1 MSIKNK
7 IEVLVD
13 LLYKKSMNDFE
24 YWYGETVTYH
34 EIEQES
40 YIDMKEMLSNKVG
53 SKFKVKKMRLIST
66 GNTLTCR
73 LIMSDYQYQK
83 FISIYENRDKE
94 LKFVHNFGIESLREY
109 DPSLYE
115 LKTKKNTDEDD
126 E

>member
-7 IEVLVD
+7 IEVLID

-53 SKFKVKKMRLIST
+53 SKFKVKKA
-66 GNTLTCR
+66 N
-73 LIMSDYQYQK
+73 
-83 FISIYENRDKE
+83 
-94 LKFVHNFGIESLREY
+94 
-109 DPSLYE
+109 
-115 LKTKKNTDEDD
+115 
-126 E
+126 